1 MFAIGKASELSGVNI
16 ETIRYY
22 EREGIVAKPDR
33 SAAGR
38 RLYTRDGI
46 AKLRFVKRCRDLG
59 FPIAIIQVFQT
70 LTGEQSRSCTEV
82 KSLAEDHLI
91 EIDTKI
97 KNLVILRRA
106 LQSLSRN
113 CDEGA
118 ANCPMLDALMSD
130 GPSED
135 MG

>member
-59 FPIAIIQVFQT
+59 FR
-70 LTGEQSRSCTEV
+70 LRSYRFF
-82 KSLAEDHLI
+82 K
-91 EIDTKI
+91 
-97 KNLVILRRA
+97 R
-106 LQSLSRN
+106 
-113 CDEGA
+113 
-118 ANCPMLDALMSD
+118 
-130 GPSED
+130 
-135 MG
+135 